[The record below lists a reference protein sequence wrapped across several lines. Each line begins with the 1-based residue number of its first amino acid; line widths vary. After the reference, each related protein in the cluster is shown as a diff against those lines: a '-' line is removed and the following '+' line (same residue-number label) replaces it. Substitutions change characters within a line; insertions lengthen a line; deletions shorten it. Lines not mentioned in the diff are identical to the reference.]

1 MSELLSVRQL
11 SCGYGSRAVFHDV
24 SFSLNRGQVLCL
36 LGPNGCG
43 KTTLLDTVLGL
54 KRPMSGQVLLDGRPI
69 SRYRRQELAQKIAFV
84 PQLHQASFPYT
95 VRQVVLMGRAAYTS
109 VFGSP
114 GKEDEEA
121 CDAAL
126 ERVGMLPYADT
137 PYHQLSGGELKLVL
151 LARAIGQQAPLL
163 LMDEPTAHLDF
174 RNELLFLETVVSLCR
189 DEGLALLMSTHSPD
203 QAFFLSEH
211 GLPVTAA
218 LFAQE
223 TIHYLGPPEEVIT
236 PDTIR
241 AVYGVCAQISSQ
253 PDGQGGT
260 SRRISLSHTI

>member
-1 MSELLSVRQL
+1 MNELLSVQQL
-11 SCGYGSRAVFHDV
+11 SCGYGSHMVFREV
-24 SFSLNRGQVLCL
+24 SFTIGPGQVLCL

-43 KTTLLDTVLGL
+43 KTTLLDAILGL
-54 KRPMSGQVLLDGRPI
+54 NRPRAGTILLQGKPA
-69 SRYRRQELAQKIAFV
+69 SQLRRHELARIAAFV
-84 PQLHQASFPYT
+84 PQLHQVSFPYT

-109 VFGSP
+109 VFGAPSP
-114 GKEDEEA
+114 QDDAA

-126 ERVGMLPYADT
+126 ERVGLLPYGDT

-189 DEGLALLMSTHSPD
+189 EEGIALLMSTHSPD
-203 QAFFLSEH
+203 HAFFLAEH

-218 LFAQE
+218 LFAQG
-223 TIHYLGPPEEVIT
+223 TIRYLGPPEEVIT

-241 AVYGVCAQISSQ
+241 DVYGVAARISLE
-253 PDGQGGT
+253 PGEDGRP
-260 SRRISLSHTI
+260 SRRVSLSHTI

>member
-1 MSELLSVRQL
+1 MSELLEVRGL
-11 SCGYGSRAVFHDV
+11 ACGYGERTVFRDV
-24 SFSLNRGQVLCL
+24 SFSLERGQVLCL

-54 KRPMSGQVLLDGRPI
+54 KRPMSGEVLLDGVSV
-69 SRYRRQELAQKIAFV
+69 SRYRRSELARKLAFV

-121 CDAAL
+121 CEAAL
-126 ERVGMLPYADT
+126 ERVGLLPYADT

-174 RNELLFLETVVSLCR
+174 RNELMFLETVVSLCR
-189 DEGLALLMSTHSPD
+189 DEGLSLLMSTHSPD

-218 LFAQE
+218 LFSKE
-223 TIHYLGPPEEVIT
+223 TVSYLGTPEEVIT

-241 AVYGVCAQISSQ
+241 DVYGVCAQISCQS
-253 PDGQGGT
+253 DGRGGA

>member
-1 MSELLSVRQL
+1 MNELLSVQRL
-11 SCGYGSRAVFHDV
+11 SCGYGSRMVFQDV
-24 SFSLNRGQVLCL
+24 SFSVQPGQVLCL

-43 KTTLLDTVLGL
+43 KTTLLDAVLGL
-54 KRPMSGQVLLDGRPI
+54 NRPKAGEILLQGKSVSQFR
-69 SRYRRQELAQKIAFV
+69 RYELARIAAFV
-84 PQLHQASFPYT
+84 PQLHQVSFPYT

-114 GKEDEEA
+114 SPQDDAA

-126 ERVGMLPYADT
+126 ERVGLLSCGDV

-189 DEGLALLMSTHSPD
+189 EGGIALLMSTHSPD
-203 QAFFLSEH
+203 QAFFLAEH

-218 LFAQE
+218 LFARG
-223 TIHYLGPPEEVIT
+223 TVRYLGPPEGVIT

-241 AVYGVCAQISSQ
+241 DVYGVSARISQ
-253 PDGQGGT
+253 EPGEDGRL